1 MSSSPGVLLVGT
13 TTTRSVRSLH
23 HQLCTWST
31 TPRHGECPL
40 GAPHPRTFETHTNE
54 ALSGGSRPK
63 LGIGRQSSA
72 CSQEACGRRSSVR
85 RRRASRPATR
95 AFRGVGGD
103 GDVVMRK
110 SSECTGARNEDQL
123 QRLERSIFRDPGR
136 DRKSGESPVEDSGK
150 ASIARLGGS
159 L

>member
-1 MSSSPGVLLVGT
+1 MSGLLGVLPGGT
-13 TTTRSVRSLH
+13 TTTRGVRSLH

-40 GAPHPRTFETHTNE
+40 DAPHPRTFETHTNE
-54 ALSGGSRPK
+54 ALSGGSRWK
-63 LGIGRQSSA
+63 LGIGRQSDA
-72 CSQEACGRRSSVR
+72 CSQEACGRGSSVR
-85 RRRASRPATR
+85 RRRVSQSATR
-95 AFRGVGGD
+95 AFRAAGGD

-136 DRKSGESPVEDSGK
+136 DRKPGESSAEVSDK